1 MSIALKT
8 YDLAERLSDET
19 DILHYLEAAFAEG
32 DPALIRAA
40 LNDVARARGM
50 TELAQQAGMSR
61 PGLYRALGEEGNP
74 SLENLSGILAALG
87 LKLSVQPA

>member
-19 DILHYLEAAFAEG
+19 EILHYLEAAFAEG